1 MSGFYDR
8 HGKRPRGA
16 SVGHWLKQIGGAAM
30 HFFGIRSEMGMALA
44 MFFLWL
50 ILVTGEP
57 DLIDGLIYWLT
68 NGSLK

>member
-1 MSGFYDR
+1 M
-8 HGKRPRGA
+8 
-16 SVGHWLKQIGGAAM
+16 L
-30 HFFGIRSEMGMALA
+30 FFGIRSEMGMALA

>member
-1 MSGFYDR
+1 
-8 HGKRPRGA
+8 
-16 SVGHWLKQIGGAAM
+16 M
-30 HFFGIRSEMGMALA
+30 HFLGIRSELGMALA

-57 DLIDGLIYWLT
+57 DLIDALIYWLT

>member
-1 MSGFYDR
+1 
-8 HGKRPRGA
+8 
-16 SVGHWLKQIGGAAM
+16 M
-30 HFFGIRSEMGMALA
+30 HFFGMRGELGLAIA

-68 NGSLK
+68 NGALK

>member
-1 MSGFYDR
+1 M
-8 HGKRPRGA
+8 
-16 SVGHWLKQIGGAAM
+16 Q
-30 HFFGIRSEMGMALA
+30 FFGFRSELGMALA

-57 DLIDGLIYWLT
+57 DLIDALIYWLT